1 MNAASYRFGSPRYR
15 KVAALATLIIA
26 AYVGAVGR
34 GESLLWVIAALL
46 SATLLTGIAW
56 PHWLVTRLSVRRTGP
71 LRANEGETIVFR
83 VVVENRGHLPRFM
96 VELMDRLPFVGA
108 ADGTATA
115 GDRVLGVV
123 AYVAG
128 GARPVFEVPL
138 LCEKRGFYRL
148 GPVSLASSFPLGL
161 AQAQQRRNDGVQT
174 LTIYPEVF
182 PIVSLPLHGTPSQI
196 HRGGFLLPE
205 AAGAAEFCGLR
216 EYRRGDNP
224 RHIHWPT
231 SARLS
236 ELMIREFEPM
246 ASACLCLALDY
257 ATDANVGSGR
267 HSTFEYAI
275 KIAASVAQHACNNGM
290 PIRMMA
296 HGREPVTLPAGSGDN
311 HYRSLLEALAV
322 ADSDG
327 AVPYA
332 RLLDGVALSG
342 EPGETVVVFIAE
354 PEARQNQT
362 LQALAALRARGAHI
376 LAVLFDRST
385 FVPADGAHRPAGQ
398 TAEAMLLEL
407 GAACLQVRR
416 GDDLFQLF
424 NP

>member
-128 GARPVFEVPL
+128 GARRVFEVPL

-161 AQAQQRRNDGVQT
+161 AQAQQRGPVGGDVA
-174 LTIYPEVF
+174 V
-182 PIVSLPLHGTPSQI
+182 HG
-196 HRGGFLLPE
+196 
-205 AAGAAEFCGLR
+205 
-216 EYRRGDNP
+216 
-224 RHIHWPT
+224 
-231 SARLS
+231 
-236 ELMIREFEPM
+236 
-246 ASACLCLALDY
+246 
-257 ATDANVGSGR
+257 
-267 HSTFEYAI
+267 
-275 KIAASVAQHACNNGM
+275 
-290 PIRMMA
+290 
-296 HGREPVTLPAGSGDN
+296 PV
-311 HYRSLLEALAV
+311 V
-322 ADSDG
+322 ADELRHQHPGRQRLPRGRRAAATVDLS
-327 AVPYA
+327 AVGPA
-332 RLLDGVALSG
+332 TRRI
-342 EPGETVVVFIAE
+342 VVS
-354 PEARQNQT
+354 R
-362 LQALAALRARGAHI
+362 
-376 LAVLFDRST
+376 
-385 FVPADGAHRPAGQ
+385 
-398 TAEAMLLEL
+398 
-407 GAACLQVRR
+407 
-416 GDDLFQLF
+416 
-424 NP
+424 

>member
-1 MNAASYRFGSPRYR
+1 MSATWYRFRLSHHR
-15 KVAALATLIIA
+15 KSGVLAILAAA

-46 SATLLTGIAW
+46 LATLATGVVW
-56 PHWLVTRLSVRRTGP
+56 PHWLVTRLTVRRTGP
-71 LRANEGETIVFR
+71 ERANEGETIVFR
-83 VVVENRGHLPRFM
+83 VAVENRGRLPRFL
-96 VELMDRLPFVGA
+96 VEVMDRLPFVGA
-108 ADGTATA
+108 AEGAASA

-128 GARPVFEVPL
+128 GARRVFEVPL
-138 LCEKRGFYRL
+138 RCEKRGLYRL

-182 PIVSLPLHGTPSQI
+182 PIASLPLHGAPSQI

-231 SARLS
+231 SARLN
-236 ELMIREFEPM
+236 ELMVREFEPM

-257 ATDANVGSGR
+257 AADANVGPGR
-267 HSTFEYAI
+267 HSTFEYAVR
-275 KIAASVAQHACNNGM
+275 IAASVAQHACNNGM

-296 HGREPVTLPAGSGDN
+296 HGREAITLPAGSGDN
-311 HYRSLLEALAV
+311 HFRSLLEAMAI
-322 ADSDG
+322 ADAG
-327 AVPYA
+327 GVIPYA
-332 RLLDGVALSG
+332 DVLEQVAVSG
-342 EPGETVVVFIAE
+342 ERGETVVVFLSE
-354 PEARQNQT
+354 PAPRRERT
-362 LQALAALRARGAHI
+362 LQALALLRARGAHI
-376 LAVLFDRST
+376 LAVLFDRQG
-385 FVPADGAHRPAGQ
+385 FVPGDRQSPD
-398 TAEAMLLEL
+398 EAVIESMLLEL
-407 GAACLQVRR
+407 GATCLRVRL
-416 GDDLFQLF
+416 GDDLFRLF